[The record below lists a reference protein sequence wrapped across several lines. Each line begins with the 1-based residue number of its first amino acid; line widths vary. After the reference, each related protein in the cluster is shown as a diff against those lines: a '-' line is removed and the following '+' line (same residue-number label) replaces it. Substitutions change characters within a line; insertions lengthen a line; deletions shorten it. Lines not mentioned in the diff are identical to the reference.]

1 MNMDAMDAVARG
13 VREVIDPAFTYKG
26 VTEEWHYYIDL
37 PALDMFDGFNCILA
51 QLAPLLLSK
60 TLEGG
65 SQEKTYIGNEGS
77 PFGMVT
83 EELEAKR
90 DLDDLVPWHAT
101 EFHNDVRVLWTQ
113 YFGFDQWS
121 GRYTCSDLTEAWRY
135 YIEGRREEAA

>member
-37 PALDMFDGFNCILA
+37 AALDMFDGFNCILA
-51 QLAPLLLSK
+51 QLAPLLLPK
-60 TLEGG
+60 KDREA
-65 SQEKTYIGNEGS
+65 NEGS